1 MSVFGPIWRSNWWK
15 CGMTFVLFSPSFISC
30 SFLAFAS
37 CFLLYA
43 QAMDDY
49 RCKRLVLVFI
59 MAMHPLVAQVVSLQQ
74 VVIGQHWG
82 RMREFI
88 YLFLNLLTCH
98 QKFGAYGGG
107 VRGYFDT
114 WKISFLGA
122 FPRRCFINVPN

>member
-1 MSVFGPIWRSNWWK
+1 VYFVQFESSIGKNA
-15 CGMTFVLFSPSFISC
+15 GLTLVLF
-30 SFLAFAS
+30 FLHLSHVLFLLFVS

-43 QAMDDY
+43 RTMDDY
-49 RCKRLVLVFI
+49 RCKRLVVLVFI
-59 MAMHPLVAQVVSLQQ
+59 MAMHPLIAQVVSLQQ

-82 RMREFI
+82 RMREFL

-98 QKFGAYGGG
+98 QKFGAYGG

-122 FPRRCFINVPN
+122 FSRRCFIDVTS